1 MNRQCN
7 PELKQTEREGVGGW
21 GLGGVKGKQDF
32 PPPAQNTVKSN
43 SVKAKGTKK
52 NWIDVKEQKK
62 RQDQH
67 RKPKEAQ

>member
-1 MNRQCN
+1 MGFR
-7 PELKQTEREGVGGW
+7 
-21 GLGGVKGKQDF
+21 GVKGKQEKMDF
-32 PPPAQNTVKSN
+32 PPPPAQNTVKSN